1 MRCAILLVTIGA
13 CALAPA
19 VACRG
24 TGSSAPEASSAAP
37 RDVVTATARTGVV
50 KGVLRITGSLVAEQE
65 AEVAAE
71 TTGRV
76 VATPVERGS
85 RVTEG
90 SVLVALSKVEAA
102 AQAQEALANVAQLE
116 ARLALTPGEPF
127 DAEKVAEVASA
138 RASRDLAE
146 ADFGRIKSLLDER
159 VVSQAEYDQRRT
171 QLEAAR
177 NLYAVARNGALQQ
190 YRMLEAA
197 RARAALAQKNL
208 ADTDVRAPFSG
219 IVVER
224 KVGIGDF
231 VTRGTKV
238 VTIVQATPLRLELTV
253 PEQSIG
259 LVTVGQS
266 IRLQVDAFPGRVFEG
281 QVQYVSP
288 ALRSDQRALT
298 VEAVVPNGEGT
309 LKPGMFATAE
319 LQLPAARPSLVVP
332 SEAIQAAEGISR
344 LYVIRDGKAEERI
357 VTTGLESEGVTEVLS
372 GVSEGE
378 EVACEGLA
386 GLRDGA
392 AVNAVR
398 RAAPASSP
406 AR

>member
-1 MRCAILLVTIGA
+1 MRRALLSVVIGA
-13 CALAPA
+13 WALSTA

-24 TGSSAPEASSAAP
+24 AGSAAP
-37 RDVVTATARTGVV
+37 DARSTGPLEVVTATARKELVN
-50 KGVLRITGSLVAEQE
+50 GVLQITGSLVAEQE

-85 RVTEG
+85 RVNEG
-90 SVLVALSKVEAA
+90 AVLVALSKVEAD
-102 AQAQEALANVAQLE
+102 AQAQEASANVAQLE

-127 DAEKVAEVASA
+127 DVEKVAEVASA

-177 NLYAVARNGALQQ
+177 NLYAVARNGAQQQ
-190 YRMLEAA
+190 YRMLEGA
-197 RARAALAQKNL
+197 RARAALARKNL

-238 VTIVQATPLRLELTV
+238 ATIVQSTPLRLELTV

-259 LVTVGQS
+259 LVTAGQTVH
-266 IRLQVDAFPGRVFEG
+266 LQVDSFPGRVFEG
-281 QVQYVSP
+281 QVRYVAP
-288 ALRSDQRALT
+288 ALRADQRALT
-298 VEAVVPNGEGT
+298 VEAVVPNGDGT

-319 LQLPAARPSLVVP
+319 LRLPAAQPLLVVP
-332 SEAIQAAEGISR
+332 SEAVQAAEGISR
-344 LYVIRDGKAEERI
+344 LYVIREGKAEERI
-357 VTTGLESEGVTEVLS
+357 VTTGLVSQGVTEVLS
-372 GVSEGE
+372 GLSEGE
-378 EVACEGLA
+378 EVACAGLT
-386 GLRDGA
+386 GLRDGS
-392 AVNAVR
+392 AVKAVR
-398 RAAPASSP
+398 RAAPGPSA

>member
-1 MRCAILLVTIGA
+1 MRRTIVFAVLGVWCVTA
-13 CALAPA
+13 AA
-19 VACRG
+19 ACRG
-24 TGSSAPEASSAAP
+24 AGSASPDAKASGP
-37 RDVVTATARTGVV
+37 IDVVTATARTELVS
-50 KGVLRITGSLVAEQE
+50 GVLRITGSLVAEQE

-76 VATPVERGS
+76 VGTPVERGS
-85 RVTEG
+85 RVAAG
-90 SVLVALSKVEAA
+90 AVLVELSKVEAE
-102 AQAQEALANVAQLE
+102 AQAQEASANVAQLE
-116 ARLALTPGEPF
+116 AKLALSPGSPF
-127 DAEKVAEVASA
+127 DPENVAEVASA

-197 RARAALAQKNL
+197 RARSALARKNL

-238 VTIVQATPLRLELTV
+238 AAIVQASPLRLELTV

-259 LVTVGQS
+259 LVAAGQS
-266 IRLQVDAFPGRVFEG
+266 IRLRVDAFPDRVFDG
-281 QVQYVSP
+281 QVRYVSP

-298 VEAVVPNGEGT
+298 VEAVVPNADGT

-319 LQLPAARPSLVVP
+319 LQLPARQPSLVVP
-332 SEAIQAAEGISR
+332 SEAVQAAEGISR
-344 LYVIRDGKAEERI
+344 LFVIREGKAEERI
-357 VTTGLESEGVTEVLS
+357 VTTGLVSEGVTEVLS
-372 GVSEGE
+372 GLSEGE
-378 EVACEGLA
+378 EVACGGPA
-386 GLRDGA
+386 GLRDGV
-392 AVNAVR
+392 AVKAVR
-398 RAAPASSP
+398 RAATDPSA